1 MPGATPCTCGRWA
14 RRSRRPG
21 WAELAPGR
29 RVWGEA
35 PRAAARRPGTR
46 PPRARAPGP
55 KRPSG
60 RRPLEAG
67 VHGGGGPGGRSSLDA
82 LAERPSTADGS
93 LRDET
98 LLVLALS
105 LGASGVS
112 ALISF
117 IGSVTRPGGLKDQA
131 ATLNAS
137 AAPGRPWLD
146 LAWQLFGI
154 TTALVP
160 VALVAHF
167 LLREGRGLRTLGF
180 DRTRPWPDLGRGAAV
195 AAVIGSTG
203 IAFYLAARG
212 LGFNLTVVP
221 EALPDVWWK
230 YPVLILSAVQNSV
243 LEEVIVVGTCC
254 AGSTSSA
261 GPGASLAASSVLR
274 GSYHLYQGIG
284 GFVGNMVMG
293 VVFVYLYRRWG
304 RVGPLVVAHSLL
316 DIGAF
321 VGYAL
326 LAGKVTGCR
335 RREPRASARLD
346 EQVAVDHRTARPV
359 SRVRPPRSSRAD
371 PAGRTTP
378 EAGEVGAAQALG
390 PEGGQRRVGA
400 AGDRVLVDADVREE
414 AAGDEVVAAGR
425 VLGAGRGDDAP
436 LRSGRPV
443 PRAGQ
448 QAVHGLSSATR
459 PAGPRCAARCPG
471 PRGARRRGPRR
482 ARRGL
487 GRGERRGREVQGD
500 RAVPG
505 GRRDEDAA
513 AGGEPAPALVG
524 AGGVQDVGRGER
536 RVAAQ
541 RDLGGRGEPAQRP
554 VGLTASAD
562 GGRTPSRRG

>member
-1 MPGATPCTCGRWA
+1 MAEAGPVDDSFPHKPVVGEQGAPERL
-14 RRSRRPG
+14 SRR
-21 WAELAPGR
+21 
-29 RVWGEA
+29 
-35 PRAAARRPGTR
+35 T
-46 PPRARAPGP
+46 
-55 KRPSG
+55 
-60 RRPLEAG
+60 
-67 VHGGGGPGGRSSLDA
+67 
-82 LAERPSTADGS
+82 

-160 VALVAHF
+160 VALVAHL
-167 LLREGRGLRTLGF
+167 LLREGSGVRALGF
-180 DRTRPWPDLGRGAAV
+180 DRTRPWPDLGRGAVV

-243 LEEVIVVGTCC
+243 LEEVIVVGYLLRRLDQL
-254 AGSTSSA
+254 GWSA
-261 GPGASLAASSVLR
+261 GASLAASSVLR

-284 GFVGNMVMG
+284 GFIGNMVMG

-326 LAGKVTGCR
+326 LAGKVGWL
-335 RREPRASARLD
+335 P
-346 EQVAVDHRTARPV
+346 TA
-359 SRVRPPRSSRAD
+359 
-371 PAGRTTP
+371 
-378 EAGEVGAAQALG
+378 
-390 PEGGQRRVGA
+390 
-400 AGDRVLVDADVREE
+400 
-414 AAGDEVVAAGR
+414 
-425 VLGAGRGDDAP
+425 
-436 LRSGRPV
+436 
-443 PRAGQ
+443 
-448 QAVHGLSSATR
+448 
-459 PAGPRCAARCPG
+459 
-471 PRGARRRGPRR
+471 
-482 ARRGL
+482 
-487 GRGERRGREVQGD
+487 
-500 RAVPG
+500 
-505 GRRDEDAA
+505 
-513 AGGEPAPALVG
+513 
-524 AGGVQDVGRGER
+524 
-536 RVAAQ
+536 
-541 RDLGGRGEPAQRP
+541 
-554 VGLTASAD
+554 
-562 GGRTPSRRG
+562 